1 MIIVYMLV
9 IYLFLNGKKNSTLCI
24 SLNYRLFNTSSSP
37 LAQCGFGCIALPR
50 NKSPYSCQ
58 VIYRQ
63 TVGAVVGR
71 RGGCSSGHMC
81 SVSPDSGV
89 IPRSAP
95 YNACLDCLCLA
106 LMGRCN
112 TRHPSAAL
120 DHPLSA
126 VTDRPA
132 VRASRLL
139 QSVGVYRRGWREAR
153 RLDLTNTLIFVFN
166 RRGQKKR

>member
-1 MIIVYMLV
+1 
-9 IYLFLNGKKNSTLCI
+9 
-24 SLNYRLFNTSSSP
+24 
-37 LAQCGFGCIALPR
+37 
-50 NKSPYSCQ
+50 
-58 VIYRQ
+58 
-63 TVGAVVGR
+63 
-71 RGGCSSGHMC
+71 MC

-89 IPRSAP
+89 TPRSAP

-166 RRGQKKR
+166 RRGQKKEIESGRVQFSKSERSEAVTQEHEVKKNSMSRLLPRAFSLSASCRTCAHRLARAPVEVSRVLHAKPHRTGWL